1 MVFGGL
7 QKQSLID
14 FPEKM
19 SCVLFLSGC
28 NFECPYCHNPEL
40 VRGTPGCH
48 PVSEEAGVYDFLEK
62 RKTFLDGVVI
72 SGGEPTLNEDLT
84 SLCKRIKQMGYP
96 VKLDT
101 NGSRPQVIQRLLE
114 EGLVDYVAMDIK
126 TDPSYYGSLVK
137 YENNPDLIFQS
148 IHLIMA
154 LAPAYE
160 FRTTCVK
167 PIVDENIIETIATNI
182 QGAML
187 YALQRFHS
195 EEVLNPAFFQ
205 DSHGAYAED
214 EMMELKSI
222 ATPWVRKCIVR

>member
-14 FPEKM
+14 FPEKI

-40 VRGTPGCH
+40 VRGTPGCS

-72 SGGEPTLNEDLT
+72 SGGEPTLNEDLP

-101 NGSRPQVIQRLLE
+101 NGSRPQVIQGLLE

-126 TDPSYYGSLVK
+126 TDPSNYGSLVK
-137 YENNPDLIFQS
+137 YESNPDLIFQS

-154 LAPAYE
+154 QAPAYE

-167 PIVDENIIETIATNI
+167 PMVDANIIETIATNI

-195 EEVLNPAFFQ
+195 EEVLNPAFFH
-205 DSHGAYAED
+205 DPHGAYAEE
-214 EMMELKSI
+214 EMMDLKSI